1 MSFSVTSLWFWK
13 LGKDKS
19 CWIGCSHSL
28 KEMGTP
34 AQAVD
39 VQMLGCSSCRHHP
52 SLEAGGLVQSHK
64 HWKGSHR
71 RRHFRI
77 GGENTAICI
86 SRRIWGMSGTAAS
99 LQGAYRDILE
109 MVETY
114 VAMTWEME
122 IYAYPGLLPC
132 M

>member
-1 MSFSVTSLWFWK
+1 
-13 LGKDKS
+13 
-19 CWIGCSHSL
+19 
-28 KEMGTP
+28 
-34 AQAVD
+34 
-39 VQMLGCSSCRHHP
+39 
-52 SLEAGGLVQSHK
+52 
-64 HWKGSHR
+64 
-71 RRHFRI
+71 
-77 GGENTAICI
+77 
-86 SRRIWGMSGTAAS
+86 MSGTAAS